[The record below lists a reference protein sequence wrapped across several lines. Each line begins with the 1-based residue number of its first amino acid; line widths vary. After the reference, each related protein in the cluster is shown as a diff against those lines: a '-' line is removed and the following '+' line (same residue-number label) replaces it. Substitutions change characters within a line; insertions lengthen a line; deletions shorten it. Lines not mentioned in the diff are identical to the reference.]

1 MTSKRARQEDAKIK
15 FDLFSARRG
24 VNKPSPYHVIE
35 LGQPSASKLRLF
47 NEFLQKQFGEGAS
60 FVPLNLPYK
69 TDINEYQ
76 KGVYAE
82 QAAKSFVSQAL
93 NRADKLFGDTG
104 RTMRKELEN
113 NIRDGIMQFEND
125 VYLYPKVQDYKLEN
139 TVQYLNQFN
148 QSIAPIQNLN
158 PPLRGVD
165 YIEDTRQQI
174 INDPLSFERET
185 QSPYFATGE
194 LNAGSPFNP
203 LY

>member
-1 MTSKRARQEDAKIK
+1 MTSKRARQDDAKIK

-104 RTMRKELEN
+104 RTMRKELED

-139 TVQYLNQFN
+139 TVQYLNQFDE
-148 QSIAPIQNLN
+148 SVAPMQNFNSPFGGSALN
-158 PPLRGVD
+158 
-165 YIEDTRQQI
+165 ENTRQEI
-174 INDPLSFERET
+174 INDSPLFEQET
-185 QSPYFATGE
+185 QPSHFATGE
-194 LNAGSPFNP
+194 LSTSSPFYP
-203 LY
+203 F

>member
-24 VNKPSPYHVIE
+24 ANKPSPYHVID
-35 LGQPSASKLRLF
+35 LAQPSASKLRLF

-139 TVQYLNQFN
+139 TVQYLNQFD
-148 QSIAPIQNLN
+148 QSVAPSQNLN
-158 PPLRGVD
+158 SPLGKDD
-165 YIEDTRQQI
+165 YNEETGHQI
-174 INDPLSFERET
+174 SYEPLSLERDSQPSLFE
-185 QSPYFATGE
+185 TGE
-194 LNAGSPFNP
+194 LGASTPYYPFG
-203 LY
+203 